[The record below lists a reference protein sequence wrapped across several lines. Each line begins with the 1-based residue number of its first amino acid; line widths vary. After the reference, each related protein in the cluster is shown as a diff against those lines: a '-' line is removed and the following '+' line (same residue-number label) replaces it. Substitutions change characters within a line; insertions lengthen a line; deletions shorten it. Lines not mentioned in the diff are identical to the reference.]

1 MTRRTRFAVWAILA
15 SLVLSTA
22 ACTDLTGPRDAD
34 RQYDQVQGSGT

>member
-1 MTRRTRFAVWAILA
+1 MTRRTRIAVFAVIA

-34 RQYDQVQGSGT
+34 RSYDQVQGSGT